1 MSKWPYSGVYKL
13 EIIKFLTIVHD
24 AICFP
29 DKLAIIRYILRLF
42 DDNTERFTEMCQTS
56 TPREYSRSQ
65 VSV

>member
-42 DDNTERFTEMCQTS
+42 DDNTERFTDFIIS
-56 TPREYSRSQ
+56 SL
-65 VSV
+65 